1 VGLEIVAIR
10 QSVNAR
16 STKRFTLLEL
26 IMVVVI
32 IGIHS
37 AIADPAFDASADKA

>member
-1 VGLEIVAIR
+1 MGLEVVAIR
-10 QSVNAR
+10 QSVHAR
-16 STKRFTLLEL
+16 SAKGFTLVEL

-37 AIADPAFDASADKA
+37 AIADPAFDESADKA